1 MFSDRIN
8 HRTLRSA
15 STNCGVCVLA
25 VAWLVGSVSAAQAQQ
40 TFVYPAQGQSQA
52 QQNQDHGSCYVWA
65 VQQSGFDPAN
75 PQVAGGAPPPQ
86 PEAQQ
91 GGVGRGALRGGVVG
105 LGVGAIAGDAGKGA
119 AIGAL
124 GGGLIGGMRR
134 NDQRRRQE
142 QQQQNYQQQ
151 QQAALN
157 RGSSNYHRAFSVCM
171 QGRGYTVQ

>member
-1 MFSDRIN
+1 MRQKRNVRIMK
-8 HRTLRSA
+8 RTALVA
-15 STNCGVCVLA
+15 CGA
-25 VAWLVGSVSAAQAQQ
+25 VALTAGTLAGNVLVAQAQG
-40 TFVYPAQGQSQA
+40 TFVYPAQGQSQE
-52 QQNQDHGSCYVWA
+52 QQNQDHGSCHVWA

-86 PEAQQ
+86 QEAQQ
-91 GGVGRGALRGGVVG
+91 GGVGRGAVRGGLVG
-105 LGVGAIAGDAGKGA
+105 VGVGAIAGDAGKGA

-134 NDQRRRQE
+134 NDQRNRQS

-157 RGSSNYHRAFSVCM
+157 QGSSNYNRAFSVCM